1 MVAFHNFLLLFII
14 IIIVASLFSVLSV
27 PHSSR
32 GVSKWRCMWWHLPW
46 LQVNGNRFLHFI
58 HHSRFH
64 TVDNVTAFNQK
75 PTEY

>member
-58 HHSRFH
+58 HHKQISH
-64 TVDNVTAFNQK
+64 S
-75 PTEY
+75 